1 MLIME
6 FLTKLTIKS
15 RLTFG
20 FGLVLVLIIMLT
32 AIGIVDVNSIDRK
45 LTEITDIN
53 SVKQRYAIN
62 YRGSV
67 HDRAIAIRDIAI
79 ASNNSQVSEFEREID
94 ELARFYKDSEDKMQR
109 MMSSGVSFTA
119 QERQILDKID
129 SIQSK
134 TLPIV
139 EAIIRDKRAGQNVN
153 EAVLQQAR
161 PAFVDWLKTINQF
174 IDYQEKENQIATPEA
189 REVAGSFQNVMIM
202 LAVVSILISIVVG
215 VMIERSL
222 RQSLGGEPFEAQKAL
237 EGIAQGDLLTEM
249 NTQYKESMLTTM
261 CKMRNQLAG
270 TVSGIIDAA
279 KELDLQ
285 LVEVSSSSK
294 DVLSSAQGQA
304 SLTQQTALQLEN
316 MRSSIDQ
323 VSDIAS
329 RTEENSGQTVQYAKQ
344 GREVIQESA
353 REMELISTTVN
364 NTVEQI
370 RKLEEH
376 TKQIGG
382 IANVISGISEQTNL
396 LALNAAIE
404 AARAGESGRGFAVV
418 ADEVRQLAQR
428 TGEATAQIETMI
440 GEVQAETAASV
451 AAMETTQPQVE
462 SGRAKTLEATELL
475 QDIEQ
480 QASDS
485 LSRVKEVVSAAGDQ
499 VSSISEVASAMEQIA
514 DMSTNSIE
522 SLRNNDAATQTLSQV
537 ASKLKQDVSFFK
549 V

>member
-1 MLIME
+1 MME

-20 FGLVLVLIIMLT
+20 FGLVLVLIVLLT

-67 HDRAIAIRDIAI
+67 HDTAIAIRDIAI
-79 ASNNSQVSEFEREID
+79 ADNDRQIAEFEREID
-94 ELARFYKDSEDKMQR
+94 ELAKFYQESKSNMQR
-109 MMSSGVSFTA
+109 MINSGVVFSGK
-119 QERQILDKID
+119 ERDILNRIVGIEK
-129 SIQSK
+129 K
-134 TLPIV
+134 AAPIV
-139 EAIIRDKRAGQNVN
+139 ENIIRNKKAGQNVN
-153 EAVLQQAR
+153 ATVLEQAR
-161 PAFVDWLKTINQF
+161 PLYIEWLKTINEF
-174 IDYQEKENQIATPEA
+174 IDYQERENQIATPEA
-189 REVAGSFQNVMIM
+189 REVAGSFQNVMIT
-202 LAVVSILISIVVG
+202 LAVFAILISIFVG
-215 VMIERSL
+215 MLIERSL
-222 RQSLGGEPFEAQKAL
+222 RHSLGGEPFEAQRAL
-237 EGIAQGDLLTEM
+237 EGIAQGDLLTKM
-249 NTQYKESMLTTM
+249 NTEYEESMLTTM
-261 CKMRNQLAG
+261 CKMRNRLAE
-270 TVSGIIDAA
+270 TVSGIIAAA

-285 LVEVSSSSK
+285 LVEVSGSSK
-294 DVLSSAQGQA
+294 EVLSSAQGQA
-304 SLTQQTALQLEN
+304 SLTQQTALQLDS
-316 MRSSIDQ
+316 MRASIDQ

-329 RTEENSGQTVQYAKQ
+329 RTEENSGQTVQSAKQ

-451 AAMETTQPQVE
+451 AAMEKTQPQVE
-462 SGRAKTLEATELL
+462 SGRAKTLEATALL

-485 LSRVKEVVSAAGDQ
+485 LSRVKEVVSATSDQ
-499 VSSISEVASAMEQIA
+499 VSSISEVANAMEQIA
-514 DMSTNSIE
+514 DMSTTSID
-522 SLRNNDAATQTLSQV
+522 SLQNNDAATQTLSQV

>member
-1 MLIME
+1 ME

-15 RLTFG
+15 RLSIG

-32 AIGIVDVNSIDRK
+32 VIGIADVNSIDRK

-79 ASNNSQVSEFEREID
+79 ANTDSEVNEFEREI
-94 ELARFYKDSEDKMQR
+94 EQLAQFYKDSEDKMKR
-109 MMSSGVSFTA
+109 MMSSGEMFSS
-119 QERQILDKID
+119 QERKILNEID
-129 SIQSK
+129 SIQTR
-134 TLPIV
+134 TLPIITS
-139 EAIIRDKRAGQNVN
+139 IIRDKRAGQNVN
-153 EAVLQQAR
+153 SAVLQQAR
-161 PAFVDWLKTINQF
+161 PAFIDWLKAINDF
-174 IDYQEKENQIATPEA
+174 IDYQERQNQTTTPEA
-189 REVAGSFQNVMIM
+189 REIAGNFQSFMLI
-202 LAVVSILISIVVG
+202 LAVIAIVISIAVG
-215 VMIERSL
+215 LMIERSL
-222 RQSLGGEPFEAQKAL
+222 HYSLGGEPFEAQKAL
-237 EGIAQGDLLTEM
+237 TGIADGDLLTIIKTEHE
-249 NTQYKESMLTTM
+249 ESMLTTM
-261 CKMRNQLAG
+261 CKMRNKLAG
-270 TVSGIIDAA
+270 TVSNIIQAS
-279 KELDLQ
+279 KELEFQ
-285 LVEVSSSSK
+285 LVEVTASSK
-294 DVLSSAQGQA
+294 EVLASAQGQA
-304 SLTQQTALQLEN
+304 ALTQETAQQLDN
-316 MRSSIDQ
+316 MRASIDQ

-329 RTEENSGQTVQYAKQ
+329 KTEENSGQTVQSAKQ

-353 REMELISTTVN
+353 REMELISSTVN
-364 NTVEQI
+364 STVEQI
-370 RKLEEH
+370 RKLEEN

-440 GEVQAETAASV
+440 AEVQAETAASV

-462 SGRAKTLEATELL
+462 SGRAKTIEATALL

-485 LSRVKEVVSAAGDQ
+485 LTRVKEVVSATSDQ
-499 VSSISEVASAMEQIA
+499 VSSIGEVANAMEQIS
-514 DMSTNSIE
+514 DMSANSMD
-522 SLRNNDAATQTLSQV
+522 SLRNNDTATQSLSEV
-537 ASKLKQDVSFFK
+537 ASKLKNDVSFFK

>member
-20 FGLVLVLIIMLT
+20 FGLVLLLIIMLT
-32 AIGIVDVNSIDRK
+32 AIGIVDVNSIDKK

-79 ASNNSQVSEFEREID
+79 ASDNVQVSEFEREID
-94 ELARFYKDSEDKMQR
+94 ELAGFYKDSEDKMQR

-129 SIQSK
+129 SIQAK

-174 IDYQEKENQIATPEA
+174 IDYQERENQVATPEA

-202 LAVVSILISIVVG
+202 LAVVSIVISIVVG

-222 RQSLGGEPFEAQKAL
+222 RQSLGGEPFEAEQAL
-237 EGIAQGDLLTEM
+237 TQIAQGNLLTSIV
-249 NTQYKESMLTTM
+249 THYKGSMLGTLS
-261 CKMRNQLAG
+261 KMRDQLAS
-270 TVSGIIDAA
+270 TVSNITSAS

-285 LVEVSSSSK
+285 LVEVTASSRE
-294 DVLSSAQGQA
+294 VLSSAQGQA

-353 REMELISTTVN
+353 REMDLISTTVN

-480 QASDS
+480 QANDS